1 MKKFIV
7 ITYSLLLFLTITT
20 AIVAQSTLL
29 TGYALYLI
37 MGIAFAKFML
47 VAFEFMELK
56 KAHSF
61 WKTSVILVVLLLVV
75 LIVLLF

>member
-7 ITYSLLLFLTITT
+7 VTYSLLLFFTITT
-20 AIVAQSTLL
+20 AIVAQSKLL
-29 TGYALYLI
+29 TAYALYLI
-37 MGIAFAKFML
+37 MGIAFVKFML

-61 WKTSVILVVLLLVV
+61 WKTSVLLLLS
-75 LIVLLF
+75 LIVIVILLLF